1 MKTKII
7 FAVIAAVGSL
17 LLYIFDKDALAMSF
31 VLLVWGV
38 YERFTKEEAK
48 KEVVEE
54 REKRLSAEIKLA
66 THIKEN
72 NVM

>member
-54 REKRLSAEIKLA
+54 RGKRLSAEIKLA